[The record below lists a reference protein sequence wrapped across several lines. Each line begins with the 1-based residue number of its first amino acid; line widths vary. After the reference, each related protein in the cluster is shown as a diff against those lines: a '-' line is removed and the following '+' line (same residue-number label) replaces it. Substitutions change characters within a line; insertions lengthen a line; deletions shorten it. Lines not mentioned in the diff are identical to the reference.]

1 MMLPTIAERT
11 SVPMTIMGFMFMFFI
26 VLAAWIVV
34 DLNLARSDQRDSE
47 ELARLIRQ
55 GRKKEDR
62 DDGKT

>member
-1 MMLPTIAERT
+1 MFLILAERQ
-11 SVPMTIMGFMFMFFI
+11 SVPMSIMGFIFMFFI

-47 ELARLIRQ
+47 ELAKLIRQ

>member
-1 MMLPTIAERT
+1 MFLILAELQ

-26 VLAAWIVV
+26 VLATWFVV